1 MAQFTANRK
10 GYDPDQVD
18 QFIATQTRQLQDAV
32 TRAANAEAQLSVANA
47 SLVELQDRL
56 GSLEEA
62 IRSGTEA
69 PPVESASTEL
79 PTSIELPETA
89 NTVGEQ
95 VQRIIQEAWESASAI
110 RISAEQEIAA
120 RKQSAE
126 ADLAEIMR
134 QRDSAQAEIDQA
146 KTQADMKLAEAKDEA
161 ERSMAARREALEI
174 EMARKRAALE
184 ELETNKEN
192 EIKLRIEEMQQ
203 KAQQEHQQ
211 MLATLEHERQDL
223 EKQIHALND
232 EREHALA
239 DLQKLQ
245 DTLRQAVG
253 GIDIPGLSAS
263 HQSEAPPATPEP
275 EKVEPEAS
283 PPKTRIEPLGAS
295 SVPFDEEID
304 TPSSG
309 SAGGGDVMMV
319 PTIAG
324 LAAVPV
330 DGTGAEA

>member
-32 TRAANAEAQLSVANA
+32 TRAASAEAQLSVANA

-62 IRSGTEA
+62 IKSGAEVA
-69 PPVESASTEL
+69 PAESISTQL

-95 VQRIIQEAWESASAI
+95 IQRIIQEAWESASAI

-120 RKQSAE
+120 RKQGAE
-126 ADLAEIMR
+126 TELAQIIR
-134 QRDSAQAEIDQA
+134 QRDSTQSEIDQA
-146 KTQADMKLAEAKDEA
+146 RTQADMKLAEAKDEA

-174 EMARKRAALE
+174 EMARKRGALE

-203 KAQQEHQQ
+203 KLQQEHQQ
-211 MLATLEHERQDL
+211 LKANLEHERQDI

-253 GIDIPGLSAS
+253 GIDIPGLTAS
-263 HQSEAPPATPEP
+263 HKTETPAAIPEP
-275 EKVEPEAS
+275 PKVEPEVSA
-283 PPKTRIEPLGAS
+283 PKTRIEPLGAS

-304 TPSSG
+304 NPSSG
-309 SAGGGDVMMV
+309 SAGGGEVMMV